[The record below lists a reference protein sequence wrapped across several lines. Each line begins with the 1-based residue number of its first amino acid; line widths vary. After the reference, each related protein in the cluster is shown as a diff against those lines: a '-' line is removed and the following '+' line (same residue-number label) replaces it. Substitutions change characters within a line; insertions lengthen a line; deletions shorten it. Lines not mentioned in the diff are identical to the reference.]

1 MNFFIYLR
9 LFQLFLIAGGM
20 VLFTMGYVEA
30 VSWQWSML
38 PGRERITISYDTPKQ
53 GKKASRISTTQL
65 EIPLSTPP
73 KDLSRIGSSPSS
85 EGLVSDLTVD
95 GSKLYI
101 NLRDAAFGYITT
113 STNPNQLIIDVFS
126 DPLGNRW
133 RNLGVPAPAS
143 APSRASSALPEV
155 PENIP
160 KQIKVPDNG
169 QGLSK
174 EQEKSPLVQE
184 QKQVAKASVES
195 KGLKSN
201 KENKQQHS
209 VKPDN
214 MPSNDKT
221 NKSQEA
227 NNPLSI
233 EKKNKQIDK
242 NESQKSTVKKNKEE
256 KSETIPIVPPPS
268 VDELTKLT
276 AKIEKI
282 QSTSDKYT
290 WSEKTKNPD
299 QEDKQQ
305 DGVEES
311 QSTNGQDFA
320 SVGDAST
327 TKDISTALPKG
338 IETPIVE
345 TPKEDI
351 SVNSIHGKLNFK
363 GPDGWPKE
371 KALSTLDKLGEVLN
385 KNKPIQL
392 PEARENFQPLPT
404 ENEKN
409 SLSEP
414 VIVYVDE
421 KGNPVGKPPDT
432 TAVIEEAKKNMKAG
446 QVQKAKDLL
455 ASLKGHALVPEQ
467 HEEVLYL
474 VSELNEKIYK
484 DHWIEGYEPI
494 ITSTNKAM
502 NFDLRSPRVAEA
514 LMRLG
519 MVNLRIG
526 NQDEAAGYFGA
537 LRRKFPQSEFI
548 PEAYLA
554 LGKDQFSKGEY
565 ADAVKTFQLILDNYP
580 ESKAVQD
587 ASRFMAEALFKQGHY
602 SRALILVDFVDRR
615 WPRLYLED
623 PNYLKMVGDLYS
635 KENRLDDALK
645 SYWTYYNLVPE
656 AKDNHDTLFKIGN
669 SYFRKGMMQAGK
681 DVLKELLKKFPKSE
695 SAPKALLTLGEE
707 QIIKENPTIQELVTI
722 FENPSSTI
730 PEIYYKKILE
740 EYPNSPEAQQAT
752 IRLAAWKL
760 WHRDI
765 PTAMTMAQ
773 QFLDK
778 HPESPYAP
786 RAEEIIARGFDQSF
800 ALALQEENYERVLSL
815 WEKYPYLQIAYK
827 DMTDELR
834 VALARAYLNRGDEKK
849 GMDMLEQFLE
859 SPQDPNYGD
868 YVYNLYLA
876 HYLRKEDWNNILKLG
891 EKVSSWKLPV
901 SARAQLDYAMAI
913 AAENLGL
920 GNKALPLWERLYQR
934 EDIPLYQKAY
944 ANYFMARDA
953 ERRRDLN
960 AAYKLNLNTLKLFV
974 TLEEERSDK
983 ADPER
988 VRESLA
994 ALMDVTEVAN
1004 RFTESLE
1011 WADQYAAFVPNTS
1024 PDYSGLL
1031 FRKARLYRKM
1041 GDLSKWKQ
1049 LLDEIVRREPESV
1062 FGRMA
1067 ASELRTYEVSRDLS
1081 RFTQ

>member
-1 MNFFIYLR
+1 MKFFIYSW
-9 LFQLFLIAGGM
+9 LFQFFLITGGM
-20 VLFTMGYVEA
+20 ILFTVEYVEA
-30 VSWQWSML
+30 VSWKWSML
-38 PGRERITISYDTPKQ
+38 PGRERIIISYDTPNQ

-65 EIPLSTPP
+65 EIPLSTPA
-73 KDLSRIGSSPSS
+73 KDLSRIGASPSPES
-85 EGLVSDLTVD
+85 LVSDLSLD
-95 GSKLYI
+95 GSKLHI

-155 PENIP
+155 PKNIS
-160 KQIKVPDNG
+160 KQIKVSNNG
-169 QGLSK
+169 QRLNK
-174 EQEKSPLVQE
+174 DQEKTSLSQE
-184 QKQVAKASVES
+184 QKQVAKAPAES
-195 KGLKSN
+195 ITSEGKAEKKQSIKADTSKDNVKKSQDVKGTLPVDTKDKQQVSK
-201 KENKQQHS
+201 KEN
-209 VKPDN
+209 
-214 MPSNDKT
+214 
-221 NKSQEA
+221 QEA
-227 NNPLSI
+227 IS
-233 EKKNKQIDK
+233 
-242 NESQKSTVKKNKEE
+242 KEE
-256 KSETIPIVPPPS
+256 KIETVPTVPPPS
-268 VDELTKLT
+268 VDELTMLT
-276 AKIEKI
+276 AKVEKS
-282 QSTSDKYT
+282 QLASDEYS
-290 WSEKTKNPD
+290 WSKKAKSPA
-299 QEDKQQ
+299 QEDNT
-305 DGVEES
+305 EEKLEKS
-311 QSTNGQDFA
+311 QNNNNQKVNILENSSSSTEGTVQ
-320 SVGDAST
+320 SKLT
-327 TKDISTALPKG
+327 
-338 IETPIVE
+338 ETPIVE
-345 TPKEDI
+345 APIEET
-351 SVNSIHGKLNFK
+351 VNSIHSKLNFK
-363 GPDGWPKE
+363 GPDAWPKE
-371 KALSTLDKLGEVLN
+371 KALSTLDKLEEVLN
-385 KNKPIQL
+385 KNKLMQQ
-392 PEARENFQPLPT
+392 PETRDSLQPLSKT
-404 ENEKN
+404 NEEKPV
-409 SLSEP
+409 SEP
-414 VIVYVDE
+414 VVVYVDE

-432 TAVIEEAKKNMKAG
+432 TAIIEEAKKNMRAG

-455 ASLKGHALVPEQ
+455 ATLKGHALVQEQ

-474 VSELNEKIYK
+474 FSELNEKIYK
-484 DHWIEGYEPI
+484 DRWIEGYEPI

-502 NFDLRSPRVAEA
+502 NFNLRSPRVAEA

-587 ASRFMAEALFKQGHY
+587 ASCFMAEALFKQGHY

-635 KENRLDDALK
+635 RENRLDDALK
-645 SYWTYYNLVPE
+645 AYWTYYNLVPE
-656 AKDNHDTLFKIGN
+656 AKDSHDTLFKIGT
-669 SYFRKGMMQAGK
+669 SYFKKGLMQGGK
-681 DVLKELLKKFPKSE
+681 DVFEELLKKFPKSD
-695 SAPKALLTLGEE
+695 SAPKALLALGEE
-707 QIIKENPTIQELVTI
+707 QVIKENPTIQELVTI

-730 PEIYYKKILE
+730 PEIYYKKILD
-740 EYPNSPEAQQAT
+740 EYPNSPEAQQAA

-778 HPESPYAP
+778 YPESPYAP

-800 ALALQEENYERVLSL
+800 ALALQEENYERILSL

-834 VALARAYLNRGDEKK
+834 VALARAYLNRGDEEK
-849 GMDMLEQFLE
+849 GMDLLNQFLE

-876 HYLRKEDWNNILKLG
+876 HYLRKEDWTNILKLG
-891 EKVSSWKLPV
+891 EKVSSWKFPV
-901 SARAQLDYAMAI
+901 SARAQLDYALAI
-913 AAENLGL
+913 ASENLGL

-974 TLEEERSDK
+974 TLQEERSDK

-1004 RFTESLE
+1004 RFVESLE
-1011 WADQYAAFVPNTS
+1011 WADQYAAFVPETS
-1024 PDYSGLL
+1024 PDYAGLL